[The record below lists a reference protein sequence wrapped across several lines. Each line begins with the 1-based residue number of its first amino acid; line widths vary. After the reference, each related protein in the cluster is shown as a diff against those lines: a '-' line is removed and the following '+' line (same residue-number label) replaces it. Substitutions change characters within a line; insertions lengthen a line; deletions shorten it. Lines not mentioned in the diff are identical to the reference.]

1 MRSEVRK
8 YKYKKEHRSGGRMR
22 SIGAIFSDEDPVNR
36 GVFFRMKIP
45 SISTKFF
52 RIRKK
57 SKNIH
62 TTLIKTFAREDQS
75 QNIHTIFLTFVN
87 PLRRVL
93 VYISVRPKERPK
105 NKNTFKKQEH
115 QKSRKESDIKRR
127 KNNDRYDE
135 HGNQ

>member
-1 MRSEVRK
+1 MRNEVRK
-8 YKYKKEHRSGGRMR
+8 YIKKRTSLRWPDEVHRGDF
-22 SIGAIFSDEDPVNR
+22 FSDEDPVDR
-36 GVFFRMKIP
+36 GDFFRMKIP

-62 TTLIKTFAREDQS
+62 TTLIKTFAREDRS
-75 QNIHTIFLTFVN
+75 QNIHTILLTFVN

-105 NKNTFKKQEH
+105 NKTLYKNNNIKNKK
-115 QKSRKESDIKRR
+115 KSDIKRR

>member
-1 MRSEVRK
+1 MRNEVRK
-8 YKYKKEHRSGGRMR
+8 YIKKRTSLRWPDEVHRGDF
-22 SIGAIFSDEDPVNR
+22 FSDEDPVDR
-36 GVFFRMKIP
+36 GDFFRMKIP

-62 TTLIKTFAREDQS
+62 TTLIKTFAREDRS
-75 QNIHTIFLTFVN
+75 QNIHTILLTFVN

-127 KNNDRYDE
+127 KK
-135 HGNQ
+135 Q